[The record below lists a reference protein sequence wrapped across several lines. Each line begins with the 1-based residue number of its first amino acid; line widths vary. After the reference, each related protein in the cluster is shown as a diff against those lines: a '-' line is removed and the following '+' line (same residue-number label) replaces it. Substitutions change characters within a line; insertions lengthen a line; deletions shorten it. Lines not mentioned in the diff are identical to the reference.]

1 MPLAKFE
8 CSICGAKCP
17 KKYLAHGKMG
27 KRMKWLRDHR
37 LSKHPRAFAESIRKG
52 VATRKRNRG

>member
-17 KKYLAHGKMG
+17 KKYLTHGKM
-27 KRMKWLRDHR
+27 KERMRWLRHHYQ
-37 LSKHPRAFAESIRKG
+37 KEHPRKFKQW
-52 VATRKRNRG
+52 VK